1 MKKDF
6 LVLMDIFNV
15 FALLEKTILGLETSQ
30 LKIEFLEHTK
40 EFIEIR
46 LELEKE
52 KIQNETLLNERK

>member
-15 FALLEKTILGLETSQ
+15 FALVEKTIKKLETSQ

-40 EFIEIR
+40 EFINIR

>member
-15 FALLEKTILGLETSQ
+15 FALIEKTIKELETSQ
-30 LKIEFLEHTK
+30 LRIEFLEHTK
-40 EFIEIR
+40 EFINIR

>member
-15 FALLEKTILGLETSQ
+15 FALIEKTIKELETSQ
-30 LKIEFLEHTK
+30 LKIELLEHTK
-40 EFIEIR
+40 EFINIR

-52 KIQNETLLNERK
+52 KIKNETIHNEQ

>member
-6 LVLMDIFNV
+6 LVLMDIFNA
-15 FALLEKTILGLETSQ
+15 FALLEKTIINLETSE

-40 EFIEIR
+40 EFIQIR